1 MENTSRMYP
10 ELIILRSTEGGGFPY
25 LSQEA
30 PQGLIIDIAQGA
42 WYQERHSVRPQQI
55 GAADS
60 AVFGQKN
67 VVLGVFCL
75 GNFEHI
81 CKAFAYAQ
89 EIHRRILTPDKS

>member
-30 PQGLIIDIAQGA
+30 PHGLVIDTAQGA
-42 WYQERHSVRPQQI
+42 WYQERYSARPHAI
-55 GAADS
+55 GEADS
-60 AVFGQKN
+60 AVFGLKN

-75 GNFEHI
+75 GNFEHM
-81 CKAFAYAQ
+81 CKAFASAQ
-89 EIHRRILTPDKS
+89 EIHRRILTPMRS